1 MDTTQD
7 PATNSRSTIPDFNSQ
22 RKSLRDSLMR
32 DINNSRESVYREY
45 SANNNSQHFNDQREQ
60 LRGRRRV
67 ERENKP
73 KRKRD
78 SSDPGIRRSINQV
91 VLNGGLFDGA
101 QERTKFFITITK
113 AEESEENFADL
124 NFKTRLDSIRNVIKS
139 GNVIKSARRFQMKKF
154 KKRTDTTYQVEVCL
168 ETDEDMQKLLAVTKL
183 ADCEVKIKEN
193 IGKNTIKGVII
204 DHDLDLG
211 DMDNKALLN
220 AITTPGVKDI
230 ERYGK
235 SKVISISFG
244 GQTKPERVGFW
255 NELSLKVKD
264 PIPPPDRCFK
274 CQVYGHM
281 SRSCRNDYA
290 CYKCAHK
297 YVDKAEHTPK
307 DCKAQ
312 LRCVNCDGAH
322 MAGNK
327 TCPIHQVEMKLARI
341 CSEQKISRE
350 EAKRKYPNGVMPKF
364 SGAVRRQRQT
374 PSVESQEQVQR
385 EDNTR
390 EEATM
395 EWRRQQE
402 AAMKDMQ
409 EQMRAQQESF
419 KKLQLR
425 VTTQDNL
432 IKTLRESVDQ
442 KDKEIAE
449 LKNENELLIVKNDR
463 LQVSSNK
470 TMNDEINSLKEKL
483 KKSADQIK
491 QLGNTNADLQKQ
503 LRGQYKLPPEGAGNL
518 PNSSGNP
525 KSLANPN
532 KNITTT
538 RRR

>member
-1 MDTTQD
+1 
-7 PATNSRSTIPDFNSQ
+7 
-22 RKSLRDSLMR
+22 
-32 DINNSRESVYREY
+32 
-45 SANNNSQHFNDQREQ
+45 
-60 LRGRRRV
+60 
-67 ERENKP
+67 
-73 KRKRD
+73 
-78 SSDPGIRRSINQV
+78 
-91 VLNGGLFDGA
+91 
-101 QERTKFFITITK
+101 
-113 AEESEENFADL
+113 
-124 NFKTRLDSIRNVIKS
+124 
-139 GNVIKSARRFQMKKF
+139 
-154 KKRTDTTYQVEVCL
+154 
-168 ETDEDMQKLLAVTKL
+168 
-183 ADCEVKIKEN
+183 
-193 IGKNTIKGVII
+193 
-204 DHDLDLG
+204 
-211 DMDNKALLN
+211 
-220 AITTPGVKDI
+220 
-230 ERYGK
+230 
-235 SKVISISFG
+235 
-244 GQTKPERVGFW
+244 
-255 NELSLKVKD
+255 
-264 PIPPPDRCFK
+264 
-274 CQVYGHM
+274 
-281 SRSCRNDYA
+281 
-290 CYKCAHK
+290 
-297 YVDKAEHTPK
+297 
-307 DCKAQ
+307 
-312 LRCVNCDGAH
+312 
-322 MAGNK
+322 
-327 TCPIHQVEMKLARI
+327 MKLARI
-341 CSEQKISRE
+341 CSEQKINRE

-525 KSLANPN
+525 KSLVNPN